1 MLSVEGLHVSYGSVA
16 ALRGVSI
23 EVAAGEIVA
32 VIGPN
37 GAGKSTLLRSI
48 AGLIAPARGTIRFDS
63 VSIGGRPAERLVAQ
77 GLSLVPEGR
86 RIFGS
91 LSVAENI
98 TLGATPRRDRQA
110 VAADLER
117 MLTLFP
123 ILRER
128 FRQKAGKL
136 SGGEQQMLAI
146 ARALMAAPRLLLLDE
161 PSLGLA
167 PLIVKRV
174 YEVIAELR
182 RTGMTVLV
190 VEQAVHVALGAAD
203 RTYVMNTGAIVMAGA
218 SAALSGTPGFEDAY
232 FGAAAGRR

>member
-1 MLSVEGLHVSYGSVA
+1 MLAVEQLHVSYGSVA

-48 AGLIAPARGTIRFDS
+48 AGLTAPSRGAIRFNDE
-63 VSIGGRPAERLVAQ
+63 SIGGRPAERLVAQ

-98 TLGATPRRDRQA
+98 NLGATPRRDRQA
-110 VAADLER
+110 VASDLER

-146 ARALMAAPRLLLLDE
+146 ARALMAAPKLLLLDE

-167 PLIVKRV
+167 PLIVRKV

-218 SAALSGTPGFEDAY
+218 SATLRGTAGFEDAY

>member
-48 AGLIAPARGTIRFDS
+48 AGLTAPARGQIRFDAE
-63 VSIGGRPAERLVAQ
+63 SIGGRPAERLVAQ

-167 PLIVKRV
+167 PLIVKKV

-218 SAALSGTPGFEDAY
+218 SATLSGTPGFEDAY

>member
-1 MLSVEGLHVSYGSVA
+1 MLSVKDLRVSYGSVV

-23 EVAAGEIVA
+23 EVEAGEIVA

-37 GAGKSTLLRSI
+37 GAGKSTLLRCI
-48 AGLIAPARGTIRFDS
+48 AGLTRPNGGEIRFQNAA
-63 VSIGGRPAERLVAQ
+63 IAGQPAERLVAG

-91 LSVAENI
+91 LTVGENI
-98 TLGATPRRDRQA
+98 QLGATPRRDRQA
-110 VAADLER
+110 VASDLER
-117 MLTLFP
+117 MLNLFP
-123 ILRER
+123 ILKER
-128 FRQKAGKL
+128 FHQKAGKL

-146 ARALMAAPRLLLLDE
+146 ARALMAAPKLLLLDE

-167 PLIVKRV
+167 PLIVRRV

-182 RTGMTVLV
+182 RAGMTILV
-190 VEQAVHVALGAAD
+190 VEQAVHVALSAAD
-203 RTYVMNTGAIVMAGA
+203 RTYVMNTGAVAMAG
-218 SAALSGTPGFEDAY
+218 LSSELRGTPGFEDAY